1 MGDSLYSI
9 YQIDMEP
16 SKGVNDF
23 LQHWTFP
30 YGKLT
35 LRTVNDV
42 LVDPNPFLIW
52 SIHTLLQK
60 KKSMDQPERQ

>member
-1 MGDSLYSI
+1 
-9 YQIDMEP
+9 MEP

-42 LVDPNPFLIW
+42 LVDPNPFLFW
-52 SIHTLLQK
+52 SIHTLLLQ
-60 KKSMDQPERQ
+60 KKSMDRPERQ